1 MTMSLSPLYSLWN
14 LLNPPIPLA
23 LGKCSRLILSPS
35 NCFSSSFATIDA
47 HTEVPP
53 PTFCGITKVKFANA
67 NDDTNINNN
76 KSFFMRT
83 PV

>member
-1 MTMSLSPLYSLWN
+1 MTMSLSPRYSLWN

-67 NDDTNINNN
+67 NDDANINNN